1 ALFRK
6 NYVFLG
12 VVFASAFAFEMYVKL
27 PGNTDAELDLMGHY
41 RSYDNVMDKVWDG
54 FNKGRQ
60 WKDIRAKYVEAGGDD
75 E

>member
-12 VVFASAFAFEMYVKL
+12 VVFASAFAFEM
-27 PGNTDAELDLMGHY
+27 
-41 RSYDNVMDKVWDG
+41 SFDNVMDKVWDG

-60 WKDIRAKYVEAGGDD
+60 WKDIRARYVEAGGDD